1 MPTRLADEYLN
12 KETGP
17 GVPKLPADPVQQPE
31 PEPELAPVPS
41 RLADEYIDKSAGMG
55 KADVEGL
62 DVSLRQANETTPEEH
77 TDVLRVSSDT
87 GLPSD
92 VVERNLTEIKQKTGV
107 QRAKESLVKAPLTSK
122 FLSDPNNAKVA
133 HDDIDNMAD
142 AEDLMIWGGEGAW
155 FMGMDEALED
165 LPEFI
170 PPEQQG
176 IFAAAKAGLEMGKAN
191 VREGYIGYKIMN
203 SQLPKDKAKLEELQ
217 VQLEVIQARQKAL
230 GGKPTALGLPRLLYA
245 SSEVMAF
252 MTEPLKDPEAGAL
265 VAAGGAAGSVIP
277 GVGTV
282 AGMGAGF
289 ASHVFRSTQKIETG
303 SFYLDMIEKGHSH
316 EETIIPAHI
325 AGNINGLLELGGLAV
340 VTLPFKKIAKKLV
353 KEAVMDKME
362 KTTMKEAFKI
372 AGKSYVAQLI
382 AEPTEEVLQDLTK
395 NVTEEYLKTQHPD
408 FGKGEYIPR
417 TPEEVVSDSLKSFW
431 PAMEAMLL
439 LGLPGAGANLQI
451 DLQRADES
459 KRNNKLLQDLA
470 ENSNL
475 SKLRERSPELYK
487 RYLAQIK
494 EGKGIDNVHIPAEAW
509 ITYYQEKGLDPI
521 EEARKISDEAAEQL
535 IEVAQTGGDFAV
547 PLEAYLSDIALSEH
561 YEALSAAFRLNP
573 EDMTIAEV
581 EEFETVAPDRMAELK
596 EIATEKE
603 RVDVMA
609 RVTSRIAE
617 ELEATGRVPGKAARL
632 QAEALY
638 GSLFKT
644 MGERMGVAP
653 ESLAERFG
661 LQVARGEEARP
672 VDEIDILLNQIRTGK
687 VPTDTAV
694 YGPSL
699 LEFIAEQGGI
709 KEEAGELIA
718 LGAERWHKDKKFRKR
733 LVTEHGAFLD
743 DMAFNA
749 WEAGYFP
756 QFVERPDIND
766 LLGAIDEELRGDIKY
781 SEQNIDQAAA
791 DQRFILEDIEQ
802 ALEEADID
810 VLTATPEEVRAVF
823 DEPGLRKFYQP
834 AAPVYGTLLDPS
846 TVATITLP
854 ETTIGLLPSKAE
866 KGEYYHATVAQLQS
880 HLDWH
885 GDGFLYRVS
894 APISIQEG
902 WDIGNPDYM
911 HKFKGDVEAK
921 TYAFMTSMEEAQN
934 YIDNHGKKDYFVYRV
949 SPQDLAEDF
958 AIQIPSDRKGETLHI
973 HSPAPAS
980 TSLVDVIYRNEE
992 WIERTPD
999 ESHRAIEEWRTE
1011 QPRTYRPGRPEL
1023 RREARPTGRRGV
1035 TPDIEGRKLF
1045 QTIQAPPFF
1054 SQLEKIITEKM
1065 PTKAST
1071 ADVRNLIKK
1080 GAVKAEEIKWSGI
1093 EEFLSA
1099 KKSVT
1104 KDEVLVYLRANQI
1117 EVVETVKEREGEFD
1131 DEGDPSDD
1139 LQRINIEIDEDTGE
1153 QMIDYELRGNY
1164 YTVFFDEDA
1173 GNVSVKR
1180 DDSEDF
1186 LVIDAPINNQDIA
1199 DAEAAIL
1206 NDFTILEEEG
1216 AVTKFADY
1224 TLPGGEN
1231 YKEMLLRLPE
1241 VPGIAD
1247 ISELDKISQ
1256 ELHGRNYADLNTGQP
1271 VETSRLRVSVKREF
1285 NKRHPGQDAL
1295 YVETRTLFRGGHF
1308 DEPNIL
1314 AHVRFNE
1321 RTDSEGNKVL
1331 FIEELQSDWALAG
1344 RKKGFKTPERKDKIA
1359 SLKKELS
1366 GAEQAY
1372 DKWVRSIPVKEFA
1385 KMPLSEIQ
1393 KTPQAQRVSEAKE
1406 ALLAA
1411 DEFGGV
1417 PSAPLL
1423 KNWHELA
1430 LKRML
1435 RYAAEND
1442 FDKVAW
1448 ITGEQTAERY
1458 DLSKQ
1463 AEEVIWNKTKGSLAI
1478 EMPNGEKRVVQ
1489 DSGVTENT
1497 LERFVGKTVADKM
1510 LKGEGNGITKKI
1522 NDEGSEFVFAKGDGL
1537 KVGGEW
1543 ATTLYDKVIPN
1554 YLKKYG
1560 KKWGAKVGEVN
1571 LSADKRK
1578 LEIERVGTGWSVK
1591 NIDTGESLGIYSFK
1605 GQAEAI
1611 LAGQQMTQQSI
1622 PITDA
1627 MKESVL
1633 ELGQPLFQEKRGVF
1647 QFTGDLSRSII
1658 TLLEKADASTFIHE
1672 TGHFYLEVLG
1682 KLAVTEGAPTDIV
1695 QDYQAVLDWLGAKE
1709 GERLTTEHHEQWAR
1723 GFEAY
1728 LRKGNAPSVA
1738 LRKAFAQF
1746 RAWLL
1751 DVYKTI
1757 RGLDVELTPEIED
1770 VFARM
1775 IASQADIDIVQLETE
1790 NALIDLVVEGKDI
1803 GKVTDEEISKLVPA
1817 YKGVPTAK
1825 VKGVVRQTTGLSE
1838 TVKMIR
1844 EDKALAAA
1852 WLKAE
1857 QSARKAFKAG
1867 REAETVKWKAKMQDV
1882 KAKATAKVA
1891 KVMTEKE
1898 KMNRR
1903 RKQIKAITDYL
1914 NLSDGQIK
1922 KLMRRQ
1928 NFTLMTDYEYK
1939 KFKDDLLV
1947 RAVELQDKS
1956 FAKERVAA
1964 VIRDKHLQK
1973 VENYHKAMQLP
1984 AISKMTTDEL
1994 NQWADTLEA
2003 FEDGDIFLGP
2013 VQLKTVD
2020 NTPLAGIKTWR
2031 EAKERLAT
2039 SVSKREG
2046 RTVTV
2051 EELSNLFPPNVI
2063 DMMRYDTA
2071 LSERDPFFRM
2081 LVEETTRAV
2090 FNAELIAHDIENE
2103 LFELA
2108 RKSEK
2113 SRGFSITRK
2122 IIPQDKQ
2129 IMAYLEASEEE
2140 KASHAGSM
2148 TPEQLDLAHY
2158 MMEYFAQAIEYLIKV
2173 ESLTEGRKNYFVHM
2187 RRNVLEDIKEAGFTK
2202 AVKNI
2207 FKNHEEDQMVF
2218 TILDGITGQVLPLN
2232 KHFQYAMRRSGNL
2245 EPTFNV
2251 VRSFLIYMRTL
2262 EKKKALDA
2270 LLPMMDIYAQAIS
2283 PVEMTKKGLPMDPRI
2298 KEFVYKYLNN
2308 KKGRRIGFDS
2318 VIKQGGK
2325 IDIGILA
2332 LRSWTAILDLGA
2344 NVAVGLA
2351 SLVGEAGGNFAMLS
2365 ASGIA
2370 RAEIRR
2376 QTAKGKVILKK
2387 YEAFTNRSFWQEFT
2401 APGKEFT
2408 ERFIESLFGLFHI
2421 NTRLMNQQFLLGSI
2435 TKKELD
2441 SGTISE
2447 KRLAELRLAMGRF
2460 RVVPGAKSIIGST
2473 SLGGAII
2480 QYKSWA
2486 VPMLR
2491 TSVKDFTT
2499 FARDLKDKSVGEA
2512 LTTREA
2518 RELYRIVMITV
2529 VALMVSAAADQ
2540 DDNSM
2545 LGKIKAK
2552 MRREMFSIAQS
2563 WDPAMWI
2570 AVPRSAS
2577 FAIDFARNISD
2588 LVRLEEY
2595 ASKPGLK
2602 GAERLKQQF
2611 TPTVARHL
2619 RGG

>member
-1 MPTRLADEYLN
+1 MPTRLADDYLK

-17 GVPKLPADPVQQPE
+17 GVPALPAEGELQPE
-31 PEPELAPVPS
+31 PQPGPELVPAPS
-41 RLADEYIDKSAGMG
+41 RLADEYVDKSRGMG
-55 KADVEGL
+55 KTDIEGL
-62 DVSLRQANETTPEEH
+62 DISLSQAHETTPEEH
-77 TDVLRVSSDT
+77 TNVLRVSEDT
-87 GLPSD
+87 GLPAD
-92 VVERNLTEIKQKTGV
+92 VVGRNLTEIEQKTGA
-107 QRAKESLVKAPLTSK
+107 QKAKESLVKAPLTGK

-142 AEDLMIWGGEGAW
+142 AEDLMLAGFEGAW
-155 FMGMDEALED
+155 YMGMEEATKD
-165 LPEFI
+165 LPDVI
-170 PPEQQG
+170 PPEKQG
-176 IFAAAKAGLEMGKAN
+176 LFAATTAGLRRGQYTYRRGIIGAKVRDTQLPQYKIQLEVVEERMKDLGETPEGFLGYLASSAEIMAHMVEPLKGPEAAAKVA
-191 VREGYIGYKIMN
+191 IGGT
-203 SQLPKDKAKLEELQ
+203 L
-217 VQLEVIQARQKAL
+217 
-230 GGKPTALGLPRLLYA
+230 
-245 SSEVMAF
+245 
-252 MTEPLKDPEAGAL
+252 
-265 VAAGGAAGSVIP
+265 GSVVP
-277 GVGTV
+277 GAGTV
-282 AGMGAGF
+282 VGMGAGYI
-289 ASHVFRSTQKIETG
+289 SHLFQSTALVEGGNHYADLIEA
-303 SFYLDMIEKGHSH
+303 GHDREVAAFNSH
-316 EETIIPAHI
+316 IV
-325 AGNINGLLELGGLAV
+325 GYVNGALELVGVAAV
-340 VTLPFKKIAKKLV
+340 AAPFKQVAKKMVSKAAV
-353 KEAVMDKME
+353 KALAAPTTTQAAKTFAKGYAGAVIGE
-362 KTTMKEAFKI
+362 
-372 AGKSYVAQLI
+372 SL
-382 AEPTEEVLQDLTK
+382 EEVLQEGTQIISEEIAK
-395 NVTEEYLKTQHPD
+395 AGAPEGKFTEATQEEIVNRLAES
-408 FGKGEYIPR
+408 FKQAAKGM
-417 TPEEVVSDSLKSFW
+417 V
-431 PAMEAMLL
+431 L
-439 LGLPGAGANLQI
+439 LGLPGAGANLSM

-509 ITYYQEKGLDPI
+509 MTYYQEKGLDPI
-521 EEARKISDEAAEQL
+521 EEARKVSDEAAEQL

-547 PLEAYLSDIALSEH
+547 PLEVYLSDIALSEH
-561 YEALSAAFRLNP
+561 YEALSTAFKLNA

-581 EEFETVAPDRMAELK
+581 EEFETAAPDRMAELK

-638 GSLFKT
+638 GSFFKI
-644 MGERMGVAP
+644 MAERMGMAP

-661 LQVARGEEARP
+661 LQIERGEEARP
-672 VDEIDILLNQIRTGK
+672 VDEVDILLNRLRTGK
-687 VPTDTAV
+687 VPTDAAV
-694 YGPSL
+694 FGPSL

-709 KEEAGELIA
+709 KEEGGELAA
-718 LGAERWHKDKKFRKR
+718 LGAELWHKDKAFQKR
-733 LVTEHGAFLD
+733 LVSEHGAFLD
-743 DMAFNA
+743 DMAFSA
-749 WEAGYFP
+749 WESGYFP
-756 QFVERPDIND
+756 TLIDRPDINT
-766 LLGAIDEELRGDIKY
+766 LLEAIDAELRGDIKY

-791 DQRFILEDIEQ
+791 DQRFALEDIEQ

-810 VLTATPEEVRAVF
+810 VLTATPEELRAVF
-823 DEPGLRKFYQP
+823 EEPGVRKLYQS
-834 AAPVYGTLLDPS
+834 AATFKPIDIS
-846 TVATITLP
+846 EITLP
-854 ETTIGLLPSKAE
+854 ETTIDLLPSHAE
-866 KGEYYHATVAQLQS
+866 KGRYYHTTAEQLVEY
-880 HLDWH
+880 LDKH
-885 GDGFLYRVS
+885 GDGFLYRV
-894 APISIQEG
+894 ADRNGFVEG
-902 WDIGNPDYM
+902 FDHGDPEYK
-911 HKFKGDVEAK
+911 HTFKQPQLEDVEVKALSYTTSLEDAK
-921 TYAFMTSMEEAQN
+921 N
-934 YIDNHGKKDYFVYRV
+934 YLATKPEKGYTVYRV
-949 SPQDLAEDF
+949 DPRDLSEDF
-958 AIQIPSDRKGETLHI
+958 TIQIPSNRKLKGVLKGEILHVQ
-973 HSPAPAS
+973 SPHPAS
-980 TSLVDVIYRNEE
+980 LRLIDIIYRDGTWE
-992 WIERTPD
+992 ERTPD
-999 ESHRAIEEWRTE
+999 DSRRTIEEWRT
-1011 QPRTYRPGRPEL
+1011 TAD
-1023 RREARPTGRRGV
+1023 RREATGLRGDVGRGRREG
-1035 TPDIEGRKLF
+1035 IEQRVGRKLF
-1045 QTIQAPPFF
+1045 QTIPAPPFF

-1080 GAVKAEEIKWSGI
+1080 AAIKAEEIKWSGI

-1104 KDEVLVYLRANQI
+1104 KDEVIEYLRANQI
-1117 EVVETVKEREGEFD
+1117 EITEDVKGEPGADIEDLRGFQVELLD
-1131 DEGDPSDD
+1131 DQIASAEAEGDTDAVDQLIATRDD
-1139 LQRINIEIDEDTGE
+1139 YLDG
-1153 QMIDYELRGNY
+1153 
-1164 YTVFFDEDA
+1164 VFDEDLQDQA
-1173 GNVSVKR
+1173 AEFAEP
-1180 DDSEDF
+1180 ED
-1186 LVIDAPINNQDIA
+1186 
-1199 DAEAAIL
+1199 
-1206 NDFTILEEEG
+1206 
-1216 AVTKFADY
+1216 TKFADY

-1231 YKEMLLRLPE
+1231 YKEMLLRLPGGRQTYDE
-1241 VPGIAD
+1241 ITTQLEDFEKYPTG
-1247 ISELDKISQ
+1247 SEAR
-1256 ELHGRNYADLNTGQP
+1256 GRLI
-1271 VETSRLRVSVKREF
+1271 EKRMTAPDPF
-1285 NKRHPGQDAL
+1285 I
-1295 YVETRTLFRGGHF
+1295 GGHF

-1321 RTDSEGNKVL
+1321 RTDAKGNKIL
-1331 FIEELQSDWALAG
+1331 FIEELQSDWAIEG
-1344 RKKGFKTPERKDKIA
+1344 RKKGFETPERKDKIA

-1366 GAEQAY
+1366 EAEQAY
-1372 DKWVRSIPVKEFA
+1372 DKWFRSIPTKKA
-1385 KMPLSEIQ
+1385 ARMPLSEIQ
-1393 KTPQAQRVSEAKE
+1393 KTSQAQRVTEAKE

-1417 PSAPLL
+1417 PAAPLL

-1448 ITGEQTAERY
+1448 ITGEQTADRY

-1463 AEEVIWNKTKGSLAI
+1463 IDSIEYNRNDDGSFNVEAIKDGSSVISKENLDHSDLESL
-1478 EMPNGEKRVVQ
+1478 
-1489 DSGVTENT
+1489 
-1497 LERFVGKTVADKM
+1497 VGKDIARKM
-1510 LKGEGNGITKKI
+1510 EAGEGEDVLTAFKGR
-1522 NDEGSEFVFAKGDGL
+1522 VFDLPATSLSGENL

-1560 KKWGAKVGEVN
+1560 KKWGAKVEEIDISIKPRIKVTDPGE
-1571 LSADKRK
+1571 A
-1578 LEIERVGTGWSVK
+1578 
-1591 NIDTGESLGIYSFK
+1591 
-1605 GQAEAI
+1605 
-1611 LAGQQMTQQSI
+1611 TQQSI

-1633 ELGQPLFQEKRGVF
+1633 GLSQPLFQEKRGVF

-1682 KLAVTEGAPTDIV
+1682 KLAMTEDAPTDIV
-1695 QDYQAVLDWLGAKE
+1695 QDYQTVLDWLGAKE

-1803 GKVTDEEISKLVPA
+1803 GKVTDAEISKLVPA

-1825 VKGVVRQTTGLSE
+1825 VKSVVRQTTGLSE

-1844 EDKALAAA
+1844 EDKALEAA
-1852 WLKAE
+1852 WKKAE

-1867 REAETVKWKAKMQDV
+1867 KEAETAKWKAKMQNV
-1882 KAKATAKVA
+1882 KASATAKVA
-1891 KVMTEKE
+1891 KIMTEKE

-1922 KLMRRQ
+1922 KLMRRRD
-1928 NFTLMTDYEYK
+1928 FTLMTDYEYK

-1947 RAVELQDKS
+1947 RAIELQDKA

-1964 VIRDKHLQK
+1964 VIREKHLQR

-1984 AISKMTTDEL
+1984 RISDMTTDEL

-2031 EAKERLAT
+2031 EAKERLAA

-2051 EELSNLFPPNVI
+2051 EELSNIFPPNVI
-2063 DMMRYDTA
+2063 DMMRFDPA
-2071 LSERDPFFRM
+2071 LLDRDPFFRM

-2103 LFELA
+2103 LFALA

-2113 SRGFSITRK
+2113 SRGFSLTRK
-2122 IIPQDKQ
+2122 VIPQDKQ
-2129 IMAYLEASEEE
+2129 IMAYLEASEED

-2158 MMEYFAQAIEYLIKV
+2158 MMEYFAQAIEYLVKV

-2187 RRNVLEDIKEAGFTK
+2187 RRTVLEDIKEAGFSK
-2202 AVKNI
+2202 AIKNI
-2207 FKNHEEDQMVF
+2207 FKNYEEDQMVF

-2283 PVEMTKKGLPMDPRI
+2283 PVETTKKGLPMDPRI

-2318 VIKQGGK
+2318 VITQGGK
-2325 IDIGILA
+2325 IDVGILA
-2332 LRSWTAILDLGA
+2332 LRSWTAILDLGG

-2376 QTAKGKVILKK
+2376 QTAKGKAILKK

-2408 ERFIESLFGLFHI
+2408 ERFIESLFGLFHM
-2421 NTRLMNQQFLLGSI
+2421 NTRIMNQQFLLGSI

-2441 SGTISE
+2441 SGVITE
-2447 KRLAELRLAMGRF
+2447 KRLAELRLEMGRF
-2460 RVVPGAKSIIGST
+2460 RVVPGQKSIIGST
-2473 SLGGAII
+2473 SLGGAMI

-2499 FARDLKDKSVGEA
+2499 FARDLKDKPVGEA

-2518 RELYRIVMITV
+2518 RELYRIVMITT
-2529 VALMVSAAADQ
+2529 VALIISAAADQ
-2540 DDNSM
+2540 DDSSM

-2570 AVPRSAS
+2570 AVPRAAS

>member
-1 MPTRLADEYLN
+1 MPRLVDDYLDKEAGPGVPALPAEGELQSQPELAPASPRLADEY
-12 KETGP
+12 
-17 GVPKLPADPVQQPE
+17 V
-31 PEPELAPVPS
+31 
-41 RLADEYIDKSAGMG
+41 DKSRAVG
-55 KADVEGL
+55 KTDIEGL
-62 DVSLRQANETTPEEH
+62 DVSLRQAHETTPEEH
-77 TDVLRVSSDT
+77 TNVLRVSEDT
-87 GLPSD
+87 GLPAD
-92 VVERNLTEIKQKTGV
+92 VVGRNLTEIEQKTGA
-107 QRAKESLVKAPLTSK
+107 QKAKESLVKAPLTGK
-122 FLSDPNNAKVA
+122 FLSDPNNAKIA
-133 HDDIDNMAD
+133 HDDINTMSD
-142 AEDLMIWGGEGAW
+142 AEDLMLAGFEGAW
-155 FMGMDEALED
+155 YMGMEEATED
-165 LPEFI
+165 LPDVI
-170 PPEQQG
+170 PAEQQG
-176 IFAAAKAGLEMGKAN
+176 LFSATTAAYRRGQYM
-191 VREGYIGYKIMN
+191 VRRGYIGAKIRDKE
-203 SQLPKDKAKLEELQ
+203 LPQDKA
-217 VQLEVIQARQKAL
+217 QLEAIEGRMKDL
-230 GGKPTALGLPRLLYA
+230 GEAPEGFLSYLASTAEIVAYM
-245 SSEVMAF
+245 V
-252 MTEPLKDPEAGAL
+252 EPLKEPEAGAL
-265 VAAGGAAGSVIP
+265 IAAGGAAGSIIP
-277 GVGTV
+277 GAGTV
-282 AGMGAGF
+282 AGMGTGYVAHLYN
-289 ASHVFRSTQKIETG
+289 SSRMIEG
-303 SFYLDMIEKGHSH
+303 GNHYADMIEAGHSH
-316 EETIIPAHI
+316 EVAAPNSHI
-325 AGNINGLLELGGLAV
+325 VGHANALLELGGLKV
-340 VTLPFKKIAKKLV
+340 VSAPFKKIAKKV
-353 KEAVMDKME
+353 IGEAAIKAAA
-362 KTTMKEAFKI
+362 KPTAKEAFKA
-372 AGKSYVAQLI
+372 AGKSYVAQLMV
-382 AEPTEEVLQDLTK
+382 EPAEEVAQDFVK
-395 NVTEEYLKTQHPD
+395 IISEEHLKSQHPD
-408 FGKGEYIPR
+408 FGTGEYIPR
-417 TPEEVVSDSLKSFW
+417 TMAEMVDEASQSFL
-431 PAMEAMLL
+431 PAMKGMVL
-439 LGLPGAGANLQI
+439 LGLPGAGANLQM
-451 DLQRADES
+451 DLQRSHES
-459 KRNNKLLQDLA
+459 KRNNKLLEDLA

-494 EGKGIDNVHIPAEAW
+494 EGKGIDNVHISAEAW

-521 EEARKISDEAAEQL
+521 EEARKVSDEAAEQL
-535 IEVAQTGGDFAV
+535 IEVAQTGGDFAI
-547 PLEAYLSDIALSEH
+547 PLESYLADIALSEH
-561 YEALSAAFRLNP
+561 YEALSAEARINP

-581 EEFETVAPDRMAELK
+581 EEFETAAPDRMAELK

-603 RVDVMA
+603 RVDVME
-609 RVTSRIAE
+609 RVTARIAE
-617 ELEATGRVPGKAARL
+617 ELEATGQVPGKAARL

-661 LQVARGEEARP
+661 LQIARGEEARP
-672 VDEIDILLNQIRTGK
+672 VDEIDILLNQLRTGK
-687 VPTDTAV
+687 VPTDKAV
-694 YGPSL
+694 FGPSL

-709 KEEAGELIA
+709 KESGSELAA
-718 LGAERWHKDKKFRKR
+718 LGAELWHKDKAFQKR

-756 QFVERPDIND
+756 TLIERPDINQ
-766 LLGAIDEELRGDIKY
+766 LLGAIDEELRGDVKY

-810 VLTATPEEVRAVF
+810 LLTATPEEVRAVF
-823 DEPGLRKFYQP
+823 EEPGLRRFYQP
-834 AAPVYGTLLDPS
+834 VAPVHGTLFEPS
-846 TVATITLP
+846 TVATVTLP
-854 ETTIGLLPSKAE
+854 ETTIGLLPSKAD
-866 KGEYYHATVAQLQS
+866 KGEYYHATTAQLQS

-894 APISIQEG
+894 SPKRIQEG
-902 WDIGNPDYM
+902 WDIGKADYM

-992 WIERTPD
+992 WIERTQD
-999 ESHRAIEEWRTE
+999 ESRTAIEEWRTE
-1011 QPRTYRPGRPEL
+1011 QPREYRPGRPEL
-1023 RREARPTGRRGV
+1023 RREARPTGRRGAA
-1035 TPDIEGRKLF
+1035 PDVEDRQLF
-1045 QTIQAPPFF
+1045 QTIPAPPPFF
-1054 SQLEKIITEKM
+1054 SQLEKTITEKM

-1080 GAVKAEEIKWSGI
+1080 GAIKAEEIKWSGV
-1093 EEFLSA
+1093 EEFLSG
-1099 KKSVT
+1099 KKTVT
-1104 KDEVLVYLRANQI
+1104 KDEVIEYLRANQI
-1117 EVVETVKEREGEFD
+1117 EVVEDVKVGEGEAEVDIEAGRVEVAERYGEAID
-1131 DEGDPSDD
+1131 DRVAALEAEGIPADEA
-1139 LQRINIEIDEDTGE
+1139 LEIAEEEINYDEIHDET
-1153 QMIDYELRGNY
+1153 
-1164 YTVFFDEDA
+1164 FDE
-1173 GNVSVKR
+1173 
-1180 DDSEDF
+1180 
-1186 LVIDAPINNQDIA
+1186 L
-1199 DAEAAIL
+1199 DAEA
-1206 NDFTILEEEG
+1206 DKKG
-1216 AVTKFADY
+1216 GTKFADY

-1231 YKEMLLRLPE
+1231 YKEMLLRLPVE
-1241 VPGIAD
+1241 RPTTGLREREAQVRYGKSFDELNEAQQLD
-1247 ISELDKISQ
+1247 ISEEAPSPDIFK
-1256 ELHGRNYADLNTGQP
+1256 
-1271 VETSRLRVSVKREF
+1271 
-1285 NKRHPGQDAL
+1285 
-1295 YVETRTLFRGGHF
+1295 GGHW

-1331 FIEELQSDWALAG
+1331 FIEELQSDWAIAG
-1344 RKKGFKTPERKDKIA
+1344 RKEGFRREPTAELEKSFKDASATFRAFGNELKDKY
-1359 SLKKELS
+1359 K
-1366 GAEQAY
+1366 
-1372 DKWVRSIPVKEFA
+1372 
-1385 KMPLSEIQ
+1385 LSER
-1393 KTPQAQRVSEAKE
+1393 PVST
-1406 ALLAA
+1406 A
-1411 DEFGGV
+1411 DIEGKVTIEEQNELIRLRDERDVFGRELDTFSVGV

-1423 KNWHELA
+1423 KNWHEFA

-1442 FDKVAW
+1442 FDKLAW
-1448 ITGEQTAERY
+1448 ITGEQTADRY
-1458 DLSKQ
+1458 DLSKKIDAVRYKRNDTGTFDISIVINQ
-1463 AEEVIWNKTKGSLAI
+1463 EV
-1478 EMPNGEKRVVQ
+1478 
-1489 DSGVTENT
+1489 VTAKQNQT
-1497 LERFVGKTVADKM
+1497 HSDLESFVGKEVAKRIEA
-1510 LKGEGNGITKKI
+1510 GEGKK
-1522 NDEGSEFVFAKGDGL
+1522 DRGLGLMSLSGVDL

-1560 KKWGAKVGEVN
+1560 KKWGAKVEEAEIRTDVTLIDGTAAKEAFE
-1571 LSADKRK
+1571 ADK
-1578 LEIERVGTGWSVK
+1578 SVYST
-1591 NIDTGESLGIYSFK
+1591 DPRREGESLMESLDDIN
-1605 GQAEAI
+1605 EAI
-1611 LAGQQMTQQSI
+1611 VGGQNFILEEEGQGTTQQSI

-1627 MKESVL
+1627 MKKSVL
-1633 ELGQPLFQEKRGVF
+1633 EVGQPLFQDKRGVF

-1682 KLAVTEGAPTDIV
+1682 KLAITEDAPADIV
-1695 QDYQAVLDWLGAKE
+1695 QDYQTVLDWLGAKE

-1746 RAWLL
+1746 REWLL
-1751 DVYKTI
+1751 EVYKTI

-1775 IASQADIDIVQLETE
+1775 IASQVDIDIVQLETE

-1803 GKVTDEEISKLVPA
+1803 GKVTDKEISELVPA

-1852 WLKAE
+1852 WKKAE
-1857 QSARKAFKAG
+1857 QSARTAFKAG
-1867 REAETVKWKAKMQDV
+1867 KEAETAKWKAKMQDV
-1882 KAKATAKVA
+1882 KTKAATKVS
-1891 KVMTEKE
+1891 KIMTEKE

-1914 NLSDGQIK
+1914 NLSDSQIK

-1939 KFKDDLLV
+1939 RFKDDLLV

-1984 AISKMTTDEL
+1984 RISDMTTDEL
-1994 NQWADTLEA
+1994 NQWADALEA

-2031 EAKERLAT
+2031 EAKERLAA

-2051 EELSNLFPPNVI
+2051 EELSNIFPPNVI

-2103 LFELA
+2103 LFALA

-2113 SRGFSITRK
+2113 SRGFSLTRK
-2122 IIPQDKQ
+2122 VIPQDKQ
-2129 IMAYLEASEEE
+2129 IMAYLEAPEAD

-2158 MMEYFAQAIEYLIKV
+2158 MMEYFAQAIEYLVKV

-2187 RRNVLEDIKEAGFTK
+2187 RRTVLEDIKEAGFSK

-2207 FKNHEEDQMVF
+2207 FKNYEEDQMVF

-2283 PVEMTKKGLPMDPRI
+2283 PVETTKKGLPMDPRI

-2325 IDIGILA
+2325 IDVGILA

-2370 RAEIRR
+2370 RAEVRR
-2376 QTAKGKVILKK
+2376 QTAKGKAILKK

-2408 ERFIESLFGLFHI
+2408 ERFVESLFGLFHV

-2435 TKKELD
+2435 TKEELN
-2441 SGTISE
+2441 SGVISE
-2447 KRLAELRLAMGRF
+2447 KRLAELRLEMGRF

-2473 SLGGAII
+2473 SLGGAMI

-2491 TSVKDFTT
+2491 TSVKDLTT
-2499 FARDLKDKSVGEA
+2499 FARDLNEVRLRDKTIGEA
-2512 LTTREA
+2512 LTTKEA
-2518 RELYRIVMITV
+2518 RELYRIIMITI
-2529 VALMVSAAADQ
+2529 VALIVNAAADQ

-2545 LGKIKAK
+2545 LGKTKAK

-2563 WDPAMWI
+2563 WDPAMWV

-2577 FAIDFARNISD
+2577 FAIDFAKNISD